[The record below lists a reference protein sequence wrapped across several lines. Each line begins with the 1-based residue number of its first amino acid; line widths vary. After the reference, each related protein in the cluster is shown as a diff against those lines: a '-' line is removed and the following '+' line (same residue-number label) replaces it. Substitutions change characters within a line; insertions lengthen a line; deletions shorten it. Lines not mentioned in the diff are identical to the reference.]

1 MVEAIAD
8 EAKKP
13 LQDELKEAK
22 AQVKRLEDEAVQV
35 KRNGQAPPANPP
47 GGAGGGGKSKAE
59 EDEILMN
66 PETHIDVIREITA
79 RRKARA

>member
-47 GGAGGGGKSKAE
+47 GGAGGGSKSKAE
-59 EDEILMN
+59 EDELMMN
-66 PETHIDVIREITA
+66 PTADIKVVKELFA
-79 RRKARA
+79 RRTG